1 MNLRFSFIDK
11 YKKNPYLKQ
20 MSKPSKYEKP
30 EATDIGSAK
39 EIIKGGPF
47 NKETGG
53 ADGLFD
59 GDDNPVSVPD

>member
-1 MNLRFSFIDK
+1 
-11 YKKNPYLKQ
+11 

-30 EATDIGSAK
+30 EVTDIGSAK

-59 GDDNPVSVPD
+59 SDDNPVSVPD